1 MKKISR
7 NIDFLGIVN
16 TVLFSSLDLDLVKGS
31 PEYRRNWV
39 DNLLLQLEPVFS
51 YIIKEYNHVLKQ
63 RNSLLKRLKKTRY
76 N

>member
-63 RNSLLKRLKKTRY
+63 RNSLLKRLKNKV
-76 N
+76 